1 MIESNSCPRGDAL
14 LGISKEQGNSRTL
27 GNIGEIAVNLPK
39 GIREHASQKVQRQ
52 TAQLKCHY
60 TSAYRWDL
68 GTMLKLENSD
78 LFAITGTL
86 WNELHD
92 RSTAI

>member
-60 TSAYRWDL
+60 TSAYRWVMNR
-68 GTMLKLENSD
+68 TWEPC
-78 LFAITGTL
+78 
-86 WNELHD
+86 
-92 RSTAI
+92 